1 MLRPLLARIAGLVGQ
16 RALDRD
22 LDDEVQFHLD
32 MMAEEF
38 VRRGLAPDDAR
49 RAASR
54 HFGGVAAMKEVYREQ
69 RGVPFVET
77 ALQDLRYGWR
87 TLVRTPAFTTAALL
101 TLALGIGAN
110 AAIFSVVNAVML
122 RPLPYPEP
130 ERLVQFVWRSPS
142 QGEWAGITGAQ
153 YLYFRERLRNVEG
166 FAASSGAGSFNLVT
180 GDSAEYVSGLYV
192 SKEYFPVLGIQPVVG
207 SGFTEEHDRTGGP
220 AVAMLSHSL
229 WQRRFGADAGVVGR
243 TMLLGD
249 QPVTIVGVMPANESR
264 TSTDVFLPL
273 RPSTT
278 GRGGGS
284 NYGVIARVRSGVSVE
299 AASAEVAA
307 VHAARAVESGT
318 PLTAES
324 RRFGFTPLQASLASP
339 VRPALLMMFGAVGL
353 LLLIACANTASL
365 LLARASGRTREIAV
379 RGALGASRGRL
390 VRQLLTES
398 VLLAIGG
405 ASLGVLIAYW
415 SLPALLAAT
424 PPGYLVAGDVRVDGT
439 VLMATMAVAVATG
452 LLFGLAPAV
461 TFSRQNLV
469 DAFRESG
476 GRTATGGS
484 GLLRKALVVGEISI
498 CTLLLIAAGLLIQ
511 TFVKVY
517 SVDPGFDPSG
527 VLTARMSLQGERYS
541 DPARLRMFYDE
552 GLERIRR
559 LPGVRSAAVVN
570 GVPIERALN
579 LNVDV
584 LDGPEKVED
593 ALTDWRYASPDYFDT
608 LRIRVVAG
616 RGITD
621 ADRAGAPPVVVV
633 SEEFARRF
641 FKGSTALGR
650 HVRVFDADGSM
661 EIVGIVKDLKEGG
674 LKGRPIPVMYVP
686 MAQAH
691 AAAIRTT
698 HSYFQ
703 VSWVVRADDPGPALV
718 RQIEESIRTLDPRQP
733 FSSFR
738 TMDQVKSQAVATE
751 RFQMTLLTT
760 FAGIGLLLAAAG
772 VYGLLAYTVAQRTR
786 EFGIRLALGAS
797 RTRLLRS
804 VVWGGAALAL
814 IGIALGTVAALAAT
828 RTLQNFV
835 WHVSTVDPVT
845 YITVAVVLVVVAGAA
860 SVVPALRAVRL
871 NPTTALRE

>member
-1 MLRPLLARIAGLVGQ
+1 MLRPLLARIAGLVRQ

-49 RAASR
+49 RAAYR

-243 TMLLGD
+243 SMLLGD
-249 QPVTIVGVMPANESR
+249 TPVTIVGVMPANESR

-379 RGALGASRGRL
+379 RGALGASRGRI

-461 TFSRQNLV
+461 SFSRQNLV

-517 SVDPGFDPSG
+517 PSI
-527 VLTARMSLQGERYS
+527 
-541 DPARLRMFYDE
+541 PA
-552 GLERIRR
+552 
-559 LPGVRSAAVVN
+559 
-570 GVPIERALN
+570 
-579 LNVDV
+579 
-584 LDGPEKVED
+584 
-593 ALTDWRYASPDYFDT
+593 
-608 LRIRVVAG
+608 
-616 RGITD
+616 
-621 ADRAGAPPVVVV
+621 
-633 SEEFARRF
+633 
-641 FKGSTALGR
+641 
-650 HVRVFDADGSM
+650 
-661 EIVGIVKDLKEGG
+661 
-674 LKGRPIPVMYVP
+674 
-686 MAQAH
+686 
-691 AAAIRTT
+691 
-698 HSYFQ
+698 
-703 VSWVVRADDPGPALV
+703 
-718 RQIEESIRTLDPRQP
+718 SIH
-733 FSSFR
+733 
-738 TMDQVKSQAVATE
+738 
-751 RFQMTLLTT
+751 
-760 FAGIGLLLAAAG
+760 
-772 VYGLLAYTVAQRTR
+772 R
-786 EFGIRLALGAS
+786 EC
-797 RTRLLRS
+797 
-804 VVWGGAALAL
+804 
-814 IGIALGTVAALAAT
+814 
-828 RTLQNFV
+828 
-835 WHVSTVDPVT
+835 
-845 YITVAVVLVVVAGAA
+845 
-860 SVVPALRAVRL
+860 
-871 NPTTALRE
+871 